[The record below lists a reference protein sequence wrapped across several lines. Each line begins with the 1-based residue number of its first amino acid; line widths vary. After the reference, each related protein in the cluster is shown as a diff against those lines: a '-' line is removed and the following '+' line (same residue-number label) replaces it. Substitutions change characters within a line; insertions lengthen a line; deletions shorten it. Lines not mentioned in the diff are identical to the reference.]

1 MRRWLALMLLGL
13 ACSLQAAERND
24 IPSCYHYAKLDA
36 ERPAESS
43 RELVIII
50 DQTVKVPL
58 DLKKSIW
65 QHVIRYAQPGDRVV
79 LYQFSAL
86 LQDKYLKRVFDGRLE
101 ALFTDQKA
109 RNNMGMESLKN
120 LDNCLV
126 KQKQFLDQGIGK
138 LMANSFATEGSSI
151 AKSEIIDSLKRIA
164 EDLKSD
170 PAQTKSVVLVSD
182 MLENSDFGSFYSNN
196 QIRLIAPEKEL
207 ARVTK
212 QNLIADFNGA
222 KVYVAGAGLI
232 DTSAKNNYRS
242 GKIMQ
247 QLEGFWQQY
256 FNASNAELISF
267 GAPELTVE
275 IK

>member
-1 MRRWLALMLLGL
+1 MKGLALMLLSL
-13 ACSLQAAERND
+13 AWYTHAAERND

-36 ERPAESS
+36 QRPAESG
-43 RELVIII
+43 RELVIVI

-58 DLKKSIW
+58 ALKKSIW
-65 QHVIRYAQPGDRVV
+65 QHVTRYVQPGDRVV

-86 LQDKYLKRVFDGRLE
+86 LQDNYLKRVFDGRLE
-101 ALFTDQKA
+101 ALFSDQHA

-120 LDNCLV
+120 LDTCLV
-126 KQKQFLDQGIGK
+126 KQKQFFDQGIGK
-138 LMANSFATEGSSI
+138 LMAGSFAAEGDSI
-151 AKSEIIDSLKRIA
+151 AKSEIIDSLHRIA

-170 PAQTKSVVLVSD
+170 PAPQKSVVLISD
-182 MLENSDFGSFYSNN
+182 MLENSAFGSFYSNN

-207 ARVTK
+207 ERVSK
-212 QNLIADFNGA
+212 QGLIADFKGA
-222 KVYVAGAGLI
+222 SVYVAGAGLI

-247 QLEGFWQQY
+247 QLEDFWRRY
-256 FNASNAELISF
+256 FSASDAELVSF